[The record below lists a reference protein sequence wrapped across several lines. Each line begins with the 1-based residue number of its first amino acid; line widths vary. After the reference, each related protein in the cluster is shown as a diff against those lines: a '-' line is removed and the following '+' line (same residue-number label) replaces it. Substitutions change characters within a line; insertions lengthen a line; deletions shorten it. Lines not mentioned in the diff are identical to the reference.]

1 MLVESKWGM
10 EMVMGYGQADLV
22 NFENPLVWI
31 TVKHIGM
38 LDFIFLFWK
47 AMLYLS
53 FLFQELYLQYT
64 CLIASLQM
72 DFKLVYK

>member
-38 LDFIFLFWK
+38 LDFIFCSEKPCFTSHFSSQSCIYSTNAL
-47 AMLYLS
+47 
-53 FLFQELYLQYT
+53 
-64 CLIASLQM
+64 
-72 DFKLVYK
+72 